1 MGVIFK
7 YNDKL
12 IQCQNLQKKLKKL
25 KLSEDN
31 IEIIK
36 DNIPPEE
43 LEKEY
48 CLLVNGKIKEK
59 EPRIEK
65 VYKQYY
71 YTDGKDFTGV
81 FKSDTRPEEISTTS
95 WCLGWHLMEGTPEH
109 LIKDFTQELQ
119 ETFRKMWNEYK

>member
-1 MGVIFK
+1 MGTIFK

-25 KLSEDN
+25 KLSEDD

-36 DNIPPEE
+36 DNIPPED

-59 EPRIEK
+59 EPTIEK

-71 YTDGKDFTGV
+71 YTDGVRFTGV
-81 FKSDTRPEEISTTS
+81 FKSDRRPEEISTVP
-95 WCLGWHLMEGTPEH
+95 WCLGWVLKEGTPED
-109 LIKDFTQELQ
+109 LIQNYSESLKNLFIE
-119 ETFRKMWNEYK
+119 MWYEGK

>member
-1 MGVIFK
+1 MGTIFK

-25 KLSEDN
+25 KLSEDD

-48 CLLVNGKIKEK
+48 CLLVNGKLKEK

-81 FKSDTRPEEISTTS
+81 FKSDTRPEEISTIS
-95 WCLGWHLMEGTPEH
+95 WCLGWNLMEGTPEY